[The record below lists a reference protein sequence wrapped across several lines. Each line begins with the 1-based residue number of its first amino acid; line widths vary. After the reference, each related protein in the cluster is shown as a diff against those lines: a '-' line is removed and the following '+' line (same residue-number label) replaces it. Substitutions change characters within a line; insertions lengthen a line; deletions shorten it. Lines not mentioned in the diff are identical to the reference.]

1 MRHLK
6 RNSRGR
12 SRTCDTSHNGSVLGL
27 LCGPSGSRP
36 ESGPTQFRPL
46 ERKSRAPVEAALAR
60 QLVRAFIKHRR
71 LVLQGHEDD
80 LPVTEDSNCSLF
92 DFKSFGLIN
101 RSIPN
106 SLYDIFLSYKIESP
120 PLGSE
125 RDLEFSLNATTE
137 APVHLSECAFELEE
151 SKYRYLL
158 EKKGESLKRA
168 GLSGLR
174 MDEVSDRIRDKV
186 NSNYIYNLS
195 RSRDG
200 GVLKFNIIL
209 ELDPGIRSLCS
220 LHYAPD
226 APKLRVITFY

>member
-1 MRHLK
+1 MNNLSTSAAERVAEGLSQYPLYLGALDVTNSSLLK
-6 RNSRGR
+6 
-12 SRTCDTSHNGSVLGL
+12 
-27 LCGPSGSRP
+27 
-36 ESGPTQFRPL
+36 
-46 ERKSRAPVEAALAR
+46 AALAR

-101 RSIPN
+101 RSIPD

-120 PLGSE
+120 PLASE
-125 RDLEFSLNATTE
+125 HDLAFSLNATTE
-137 APVHLSECAFELEE
+137 APVPLSECAFELEE

-200 GVLKFNIIL
+200 RVLKFNIIL